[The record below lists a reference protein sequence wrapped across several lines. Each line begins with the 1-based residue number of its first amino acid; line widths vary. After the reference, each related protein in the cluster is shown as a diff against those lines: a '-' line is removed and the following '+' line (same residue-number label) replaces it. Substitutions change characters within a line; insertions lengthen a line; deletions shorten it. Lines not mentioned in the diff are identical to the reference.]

1 VPALHRY
8 LDLPDVASLAAPRA
22 LLVQQC
28 ARDQLFPP
36 EGMKEAVE
44 TIAAVFEKAGAA
56 KQFSGHFYD
65 VPHRF
70 TRAMQDDAFAW
81 LDQHLSH
88 RAR

>member
-1 VPALHRY
+1 M
-8 LDLPDVASLAAPRA
+8 ASLAAPRA

-28 ARDQLFPP
+28 ARDRLFPP

-44 TIAAVFEKAGAA
+44 TIAAAFEKAGAA
-56 KQFSGHFYD
+56 RQFSGRFYD

-81 LDQHLSH
+81 LDRHLSPG
-88 RAR
+88 AR